1 MAFHSVKGIMAT
13 VINYEARKGGAC
25 SLSQLLIGYRLSY
38 HYVKFL
44 LKVTLALMSKG
55 KCSYL
60 KFISHGLVRKPY
72 K

>member
-13 VINYEARKGGAC
+13 VINHEARKGGAC
-25 SLSQLLIGYRLSY
+25 SLSQLLIGYRLHY
-38 HYVKFL
+38 HYVKLL

-60 KFISHGLVRKPY
+60 KFISHCLVRKPY